1 MSMNYTVK
9 NNTEWELEDLGVI
22 DEFVYDIET
31 ENHMFFANDILNHNS
46 NYMDLTDILNKFY
59 LIKPD
64 ATRNEATDFIDKFCK
79 DIETKCLAPLFDKI
93 KNECNAHP
101 GGGMFMDREAICIP
115 YRKTGFSAL
124 WTAKKRYIAMVS
136 DMEDFRYDEPHRKI
150 MGMYSVTSEC
160 PAFVKPVY
168 NKVLEDLIKEGVDT
182 ARKTIK
188 DFKDVFY
195 AKSIEEIGMPKGV
208 SNVTKF
214 VNPKT
219 GLPWDTEDTWTDPE
233 DGKQKKGGVPIHC
246 KAAINHNYMVQKL
259 GLEKK
264 YQLIKEGD
272 KIKFVHLSDN
282 PYKFSVMAFKEDF
295 PVEFELSDYVNYDMH
310 WDKIFYSKINDIFTV
325 CGLNID
331 NTPNIFDFF

>member
-1 MSMNYTVK
+1 
-9 NNTEWELEDLGVI
+9 
-22 DEFVYDIET
+22 
-31 ENHMFFANDILNHNS
+31 
-46 NYMDLTDILNKFY
+46 
-59 LIKPD
+59 
-64 ATRNEATDFIDKFCK
+64 
-79 DIETKCLAPLFDKI
+79 
-93 KNECNAHP
+93 
-101 GGGMFMDREAICIP
+101 MDREAICIP
-115 YRKTGFSAL
+115 YRKTGYSAL

-160 PAFVKPVY
+160 PAFVKPVF
-168 NKVLEDLIKEGVDT
+168 NKVLEDLIKEGVET

-195 AKSIEEIGMPKGV
+195 SKSIEEIGMPKGV

-295 PVEFELSDYVNYDMH
+295 PVEFELNDYVNYDMH
-310 WDKIFYSKINDIFTV
+310 WDKIFYSKVNDIFTA